1 MPPSPEVTA
10 VEIAR
15 LAGVGRA
22 AVSNWRKRHADFP
35 QPVGGSEA
43 SPTFALPQVE
53 DWLRRQGKI
62 AELPLV
68 ERCRQQLDALR
79 DPAGNPGAPLLPAG
93 AFLLLLHRAPRR
105 WAALAGEPDT
115 RLALALPR
123 AVAEVAGQALGGG
136 ALTLLELPALF
147 GSTQLELCRMLARLA
162 AEQGA
167 AAAYEALLATSRQP
181 VQLPPEAAALLL
193 ALAGEPASLLDP
205 ACGLGAVLRAAP
217 ADAVRHGQER
227 DPVTAGAALLRLAL
241 QAGTDAPVPLPL
253 HLAAGDA
260 LRADADPA
268 LLVDAVLCRP
278 PYNERDWG
286 YEELR
291 YDPRWLFDQA
301 PPRAEPELAWLLHC
315 LAHTRPGGLTALL
328 LPPTVASRRSGR
340 RLRAEL
346 LRTGALR
353 AVLALPAGAAPP
365 YGVPL
370 HLWLLRRPDPQGPS
384 PTRRLLL
391 LDATATQPEQFD
403 WPTLHRTVL
412 DGWQAFDAGA
422 EVVERPGVHRVLDS
436 IELLDDDTDLAPAR
450 HLPSPAPA
458 GGASALADQRGRLG
472 ELLATL
478 AELDRRLPAVA
489 ETGAGQ
495 GAPMTT
501 LGELARAGALELFS
515 SGAGP
520 AVRPAAEDPSATPV
534 LTEQD
539 LAAGRRPSAALAGAG
554 APGEGAALLARPGDV
569 LVAALGGGS
578 VLVVRP
584 GDPADGAALGARLH
598 LLRPDPALL
607 DPEFLAGRLRST
619 AGARS
624 ASSHASTTS
633 RLDVRRVQVPRL
645 PIESQRELGEAFG
658 RIAAFAAGLRQAEE
672 LGRQL
677 AQGLTDGLADG
688 GLSVG

>member
-1 MPPSPEVTA
+1 M
-10 VEIAR
+10 
-15 LAGVGRA
+15 
-22 AVSNWRKRHADFP
+22 
-35 QPVGGSEA
+35 
-43 SPTFALPQVE
+43 
-53 DWLRRQGKI
+53 
-62 AELPLV
+62 
-68 ERCRQQLDALR
+68 
-79 DPAGNPGAPLLPAG
+79 
-93 AFLLLLHRAPRR
+93 
-105 WAALAGEPDT
+105 
-115 RLALALPR
+115 
-123 AVAEVAGQALGGG
+123 
-136 ALTLLELPALF
+136 
-147 GSTQLELCRMLARLA
+147 
-162 AEQGA
+162 
-167 AAAYEALLATSRQP
+167 
-181 VQLPPEAAALLL
+181 
-193 ALAGEPASLLDP
+193 
-205 ACGLGAVLRAAP
+205 
-217 ADAVRHGQER
+217 
-227 DPVTAGAALLRLAL
+227 
-241 QAGTDAPVPLPL
+241 
-253 HLAAGDA
+253 
-260 LRADADPA
+260 
-268 LLVDAVLCRP
+268 
-278 PYNERDWG
+278 
-286 YEELR
+286 
-291 YDPRWLFDQA
+291 
-301 PPRAEPELAWLLHC
+301 
-315 LAHTRPGGLTALL
+315 
-328 LPPTVASRRSGR
+328 
-340 RLRAEL
+340 
-346 LRTGALR
+346 
-353 AVLALPAGAAPP
+353 
-365 YGVPL
+365 PL

-450 HLPSPAPA
+450 HLPPPAPA

-569 LVAALGGGS
+569 LVAALGGGGA
-578 VLVVRP
+578 LVVRP